1 MSEQAGAEVAER
13 TGKEERMSI
22 EVIQRA
28 GGGNRK
34 MDKVTKATLTLL
46 IAEIQACQDMVEVN
60 RVLDSWIKANGLR
73 PERLGIFD
81 VESGRVKHPG

>member
-1 MSEQAGAEVAER
+1 
-13 TGKEERMSI
+13 
-22 EVIQRA
+22 
-28 GGGNRK
+28 

-73 PERLGIFD
+73 PERVGTFD
-81 VESGRVKHPG
+81 AESGRVRQPGESGNIMQGGQSK